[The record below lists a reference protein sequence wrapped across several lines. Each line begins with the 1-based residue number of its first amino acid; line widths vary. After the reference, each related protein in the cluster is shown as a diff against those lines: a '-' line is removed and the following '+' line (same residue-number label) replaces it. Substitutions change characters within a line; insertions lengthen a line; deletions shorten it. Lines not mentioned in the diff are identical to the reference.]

1 MKQKGFA
8 PLIIIVLIAVGAVLF
23 IASRNSDPGKG
34 LGFGFG
40 QRPGGAENFGGPPS
54 QKPRWSG
61 PVPTPPKDKITY
73 YKGLWGGPF
82 YPEEHTGLKIEP
94 EKYKGWGINLV
105 NISPG
110 FEINSKGEVRY
121 PPDFPTYEDMDAR
134 IGELATAFY
143 KSNLNIGLTL
153 ALTYKTEFSDP
164 KKGELWAGIPGPL
177 PKEIVEKPGYL
188 DEYNQVVEDMARIAE
203 KYHVYLFSPGGEV
216 DNIFGMSVAPTWAQK
231 MVSVVKKQYQ
241 GKLYYKGDLHTGTG
255 DQMNFKGYD
264 ILGFVNTPSRPGAS
278 AEELRALYDSDI
290 DRANSWAKRDGVP
303 KVVIS
308 EYGNLG
314 DVRDNKWESARNF
327 GIILEEGSKKLNGV
341 FVSEPTDA
349 FLKTQQGGQIVNEIK
364 KWFLE

>member
-1 MKQKGFA
+1 MRQRGFA
-8 PLIIIVLIAVGAVLF
+8 SLIVIIVLIAVGAVLF
-23 IASRNSDPGKG
+23 GASKYLNLGKG
-34 LGFGFG
+34 QGFGFG
-40 QRPGGAENFGGPPS
+40 QKPGGAENFGGSPQGS

-73 YKGLWGGPF
+73 YKGLWGAPV

-153 ALTYKTEFSDP
+153 TLTYKPEFSDP
-164 KKGELWAGIPGPL
+164 KKGELWAGIPEPF
-177 PKEIVEKPGYL
+177 PKEVVEKPGYFN
-188 DEYNQVVEDMARIAE
+188 EYNKVVEDMAKIAQ
-203 KYHVYLFSPGGEV
+203 KYHAYLFSPGSEV
-216 DNIFGMSVAPTWAQK
+216 DNIFGMSVAPAWTQK
-231 MVSVVKKQYQ
+231 MVSVVKKQYK
-241 GKLYYKGDLHTGTG
+241 GKLYYKGDLHAGTG

-264 ILGFVNTPSRPGAS
+264 ILGFVTSPSWPGAS
-278 AEELRALYDSDI
+278 AEELKALYDSNM
-290 DRANSWAKRDGVP
+290 DRANVWAKRDGVP
-303 KVVIS
+303 EVVIS
-308 EYGNLG
+308 EYGNMG
-314 DVRDNKWESARNF
+314 PDKMESARNF

-341 FVSEPTDA
+341 FVSEPSPM
-349 FLKTQQGGQIVNEIK
+349 FLKTNQGMEIVSEIK
-364 KWFLE
+364 RWFLK